1 VTPRPIEPEEPA
13 AERAAAVP
21 PPPASTAAWH
31 ERIPPALWFFGCLLA
46 GWGLERSWPLT
57 IPFPSLAW
65 QLGPA
70 LGLFAAAGALAVWA
84 MAQFRAQQTTLL
96 PFGRATSLLDRGP
109 FRWSRN
115 PLYVALVATLAA
127 FGLLL
132 ASCWILAATLALGA
146 ALDRW
151 VIPEEEARMTELFGE
166 RYAGYA
172 ARVRRWL

>member
-1 VTPRPIEPEEPA
+1 MKPLDPA
-13 AERAAAVP
+13 AERPDAGAPGPASAAA
-21 PPPASTAAWH
+21 WY
-31 ERIPPALWFFGCLLA
+31 ERIPPALWFFGWLLA
-46 GWGLERSWPLT
+46 GWGLDRAWPLS
-57 IPFPSLAW
+57 IPYPSLAW
-65 QLGPA
+65 QLLPA
-70 LGLFAAAGALAVWA
+70 LGLFAAATLFAVWA
-84 MAQFRAQQTTLL
+84 IALFRAQRTTIL

-132 ASCWILAATLALGA
+132 ASCWVLAAAVALWI

-151 VIPEEEARMTELFGE
+151 VIPEEEERMAELFGE
-166 RYAGYA
+166 SYVRYA